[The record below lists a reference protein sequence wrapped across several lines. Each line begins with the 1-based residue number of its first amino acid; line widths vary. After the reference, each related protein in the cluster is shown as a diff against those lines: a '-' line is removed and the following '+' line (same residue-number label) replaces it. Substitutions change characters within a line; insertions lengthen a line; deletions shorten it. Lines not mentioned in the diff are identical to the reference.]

1 MSGAWRSRPCSKPV
15 LNWLSSLRVTVL
27 ASLKP
32 AALAQLTAQL
42 VNFF

>member
-1 MSGAWRSRPCSKPV
+1 MHWLEFFHHPCVVTQV

-32 AALAQLTAQL
+32 AAL
-42 VNFF
+42 